1 MKFSMSIAAFVAMA
15 SSVLAQETT
24 PDFDSVYTPENNEV
38 VHAGQVFDIT
48 WSAPEKYADQTVS
61 IELIGGATQGSQQVL
76 QTIAAGIP
84 NTDEQ
89 YQWTVDA
96 TLGAHA
102 VYGLKVIL
110 DSDPSVFQYSMP
122 FQIEGDAEVVTV
134 DTSGLPVTVTSAFG
148 TMTVTLSSAEA
159 TTTSEVESTTTSE
172 VESTTTSEAETTS
185 SVASSTITSAFS
197 TTLSTSTR
205 IENSTSVVTSTT
217 VVAQTST
224 TVAAPSTST
233 TGAAEE
239 GEEENNEGAP
249 SAAAGLSAP
258 LALAVAFAMAFF
270 AL

>member
-1 MKFSMSIAAFVAMA
+1 MHFTMSIAAFVAMA
-15 SSVLAQETT
+15 SSVLAQDTT
-24 PDFDSVYTPENNEV
+24 PDFDPVYTPENNEV
-38 VHAGQVFDIT
+38 VPAGQVFDIT
-48 WSAPEKYADQTVS
+48 WSAPEKYADETVS
-61 IELIGGATQGSQQVL
+61 IELIGGATQGSQQTL
-76 QTIAAGIP
+76 QTIASGIP
-84 NTDEQ
+84 NTDEMFE
-89 YQWTVDA
+89 WTVDA

-110 DSDPSVFQYSMP
+110 DSDPSIFQYSMP
-122 FQIEGDAEVVTV
+122 FQIEGDAESVTV

-159 TTTSEVESTTTSE
+159 TTTSEVETTSTSSVETTTS
-172 VESTTTSEAETTS
+172 SLAPTTS
-185 SVASSTITSAFS
+185 SEASS

-205 IENSTSVVTSTT
+205 SENSTSVVTSTT

-239 GEEENNEGAP
+239 EEGNDDAP

-258 LALAVAFAMAFF
+258 LALAVAVAMAFF